1 MSEEI
6 KDLVDDL
13 GWDYDRMSEGGK
25 ETYKKLCLKLGWEFE
40 TEETTWVNLENAL
53 KTYPKTVKNET

>member
-1 MSEEI
+1 MSKEI

-40 TEETTWVNLENAL
+40 TEENSHA
-53 KTYPKTVKNET
+53 